1 MVNIAIIGG
10 GNGGKGMLRVLSPLP
25 DVNILGISDVRLDAP
40 GILLAQELGIK
51 TSTDMNDFLK
61 LPMLD
66 IVIDVTGNEKVN
78 QLIMENKQERT
89 HVVYSDVA
97 RLMYSLVSDK
107 EQLLDELGGQAQQL
121 AAMAE
126 DLTETITSIPAT
138 INQITESMVGHS
150 KELEGAVHE
159 AGKHLKET
167 DEVIGFIK
175 KVADQTKLLGL
186 NAAIEA
192 ARAGDH
198 GRGFGV
204 VANEVRKLAEDSV
217 VAAKNIGA
225 ILQNI
230 ESSIQFIIK
239 GIEQTTAL
247 TEQQV
252 TSSRQIGTGV
262 GQLTSMADEM
272 KEFAHR
278 LTTIK

>member
-1 MVNIAIIGG
+1 MVSIVIIGG
-10 GNGGKGMLRVLSPLP
+10 GNGGKGMLRVLSPLV

-40 GILLAQELGIK
+40 GVVLAKELGIR
-51 TSTDMNDFLK
+51 TSTDMNELLR
-61 LPMLD
+61 LPNLD

-78 QLIMENKQERT
+78 QLIMENKLEKT
-89 HVVYSDVA
+89 HVIYSDVA
-97 RLMYSLVSDK
+97 RLMYSLVSNK
-107 EQLLDELGGQAQQL
+107 EQILDELGGQAQQI

-138 INQITESMVGHS
+138 INQITDNMVQHS
-150 KELEGAVHE
+150 KELEGAVLATE
-159 AGKHLKET
+159 KHLKET
-167 DEVIGFIK
+167 DEVINFIK

-230 ESSIQFIIK
+230 ESSIQFIIA
-239 GIEQTTAL
+239 GIERTAL
-247 TEQQV
+247 LTDQQV
-252 TSSRQIGTGV
+252 TSSEQISTGV

-278 LTTIK
+278 LTTIA